1 MRKLKSSKGL
11 LDNQRF
17 EKFQK
22 EEKLALRKMS
32 IKKGI
37 KIMEGLL
44 DSGLINE
51 LKKVQEELN
60 LAECKKK

>member
-37 KIMEGLL
+37 RIMEGLL
-44 DSGLINE
+44 DSGIVDE
-51 LKKVQEELN
+51 LKRVQKELD
-60 LAECKKK
+60 LQECKKR

>member
-1 MRKLKSSKGL
+1 

>member
-51 LKKVQEELN
+51 LKRVQEKLN